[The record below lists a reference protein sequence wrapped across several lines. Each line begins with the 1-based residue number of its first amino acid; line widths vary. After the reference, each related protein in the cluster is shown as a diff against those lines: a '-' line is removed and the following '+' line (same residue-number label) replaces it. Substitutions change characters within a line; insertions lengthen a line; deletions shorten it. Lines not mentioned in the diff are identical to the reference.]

1 MTFISPH
8 LSLKGICQILSTLI
22 PGTIASCQKAGRW
35 PTALQLL
42 FVMDATAVA
51 PNVVSFNSTIGACE
65 TGLGCNP
72 WLMSSLIPRF
82 PWRSHHVG
90 NQRIQPS
97 RDDFAPFAGQWK
109 MEQSLRD
116 DLQVS
121 QWCQAVQ
128 REDPDQNGW
137 VQKWPKCMGIRVFSP
152 QFSDKQNVGVFRPRP
167 RNYGFVD
174 QQC

>member
-1 MTFISPH
+1 
-8 LSLKGICQILSTLI
+8 
-22 PGTIASCQKAGRW
+22 
-35 PTALQLL
+35 
-42 FVMDATAVA
+42 MDATAVA

-82 PWRSHHVG
+82 HWRSHHVG

-137 VQKWPKCMGIRVFSP
+137 VQKWPKCMGIRVFP
-152 QFSDKQNVGVFRPRP
+152 LNFQTNRMLVFSDLDHEITDSWISNVEGLHLSDSAMYSSIFGMILSKHRSC
-167 RNYGFVD
+167 F
-174 QQC
+174 